1 MHEDLVARKTQRSI
15 KHTKHEAN
23 KHKNAN
29 LEQKSRY
36 ASVPNPKVS
45 TNTQT
50 HTNPKKETKEESKV
64 NVKSEKPLVKKPT
77 SSVSV

>member
-45 TNTQT
+45 TNTTKSHQ
-50 HTNPKKETKEESKV
+50 PKKGNQRRS
-64 NVKSEKPLVKKPT
+64 KSECEE
-77 SSVSV
+77 